1 VGTLPDVNR
10 LLGLLL
16 LAGAVHL
23 HHRHGASVDYWGIG
37 LAALASWVGLP
48 GPGEATLITA
58 GILASHHRLDLGLAM
73 VAAFLGATGGGT
85 AGWAIGRAVGETVL
99 TGPGPMRRARVWALA
114 RGRRFFT
121 RFGVVAVFLTP
132 SWVAG
137 ILRVRGSFFVPANA
151 VSAAVWAA
159 GWAGGAFLLGPT
171 VTDVAT
177 DVGYAG
183 VAAVMLLVVA
193 IVIATVRWRRRGRVE
208 A

>member
-1 VGTLPDVNR
+1 VNQV
-10 LLGLLL
+10 LGRVPALL
-16 LAGAVHL
+16 LAAAAIHV

-58 GILASHHRLDLGLAM
+58 GILAAHHRLDLGLAII
-73 VAAFLGATGGGT
+73 AAFLGATVGGT
-85 AGWAIGRAVGETVL
+85 IGWAVGRRAGETVL
-99 TGPGPMRRARVWALA
+99 LGPGPLRRGRVWALA

-132 SWVAG
+132 SWVGG
-137 ILRVRGSFFVPANA
+137 ILHVRASFYLPANA
-151 VSAAVWAA
+151 GSAAVWAA
-159 GWAGGAFLLGPT
+159 GWGLGAFLVGPS

-183 VAAVMLLVVA
+183 TAAVVLLVVA
-193 IVIATVRWRRRGRVE
+193 IVVAVLRRRGRERPV

>member
-1 VGTLPDVNR
+1 VNR
-10 LLGLLL
+10 LLGRVPALLL
-16 LAGAVHL
+16 LAGAIHV

-37 LAALASWVGLP
+37 LGAFASWVGLP

-58 GILASHHRLDLGLAM
+58 GILAAHHRLDLGLALFS
-73 VAAFLGATGGGT
+73 AFLGATAGGT

-99 TGPGPMRRARVWALA
+99 TGPGPARRARVWALA

-132 SWVAG
+132 SWVGG
-137 ILRVRGSFFVPANA
+137 ILRVRGSFFIPANA
-151 VSAAVWAA
+151 VSSAVWAV
-159 GWAGGAFLLGPT
+159 GWGGAAFLVGPA
-171 VTDVAT
+171 VTEAAT

-183 VAAVMLLVVA
+183 GAAVLLLAVA
-193 IVIATVRWRRRGRVE
+193 VAVATLRWRRRGRVE